1 MKKEQ
6 TIDFNI
12 KIAWHAI
19 SRMYSQYG
27 QKFEISPSTGFV
39 LLNIDSNEGT
49 PATKIAPL
57 MGLETKSLTR
67 ILKAMESKKWIMRQK
82 DPLDG
87 RSVRIFLTTL
97 GKQKRE
103 ISRRSVKAFN
113 QHILEKTNSDQLKIF
128 FQVMNVINDV
138 ATDKEKIQSFLVEI
152 ND

>member
-57 MGLETKSLTR
+57 MGLETRSLTR

-138 ATDKEKIQSFLVEI
+138 ATDKEKIQSFFVEI

>member
-1 MKKEQ
+1 
-6 TIDFNI
+6 
-12 KIAWHAI
+12 
-19 SRMYSQYG
+19 
-27 QKFEISPSTGFV
+27 
-39 LLNIDSNEGT
+39 
-49 PATKIAPL
+49 
-57 MGLETKSLTR
+57 
-67 ILKAMESKKWIMRQK
+67 MESKKWIMRQK

-152 ND
+152 NDQAQCKRMNNKQAMGLIIFTPFQKDFIKDKSFDAIVKGRS

>member
-57 MGLETKSLTR
+57 MGLETRSLTR

-87 RSVRIFLTTL
+87 SSVRIFLTTL

>member
-19 SRMYSQYG
+19 SRMYSHYG

-57 MGLETKSLTR
+57 MGLETRSLTR

>member
-27 QKFEISPSTGFV
+27 QKFEISPSTGLV

-57 MGLETKSLTR
+57 MGLETRSLTR

-113 QHILEKTNSDQLKIF
+113 QYILEKTNSDQLKIF

>member
-39 LLNIDSNEGT
+39 LLHIDSNEGT

-57 MGLETKSLTR
+57 MGLETRSLTR

>member
-57 MGLETKSLTR
+57 MGLETRSLTR

-128 FQVMNVINDV
+128 FQVMNVINYV

>member
-57 MGLETKSLTR
+57 MGLETRSLTR

-87 RSVRIFLTTL
+87 RSVLIFLTTL